1 VKQTEIPRRR
11 FLAGLPAAGCGWPAF
26 GLGPRAEA
34 RRPNIVLIMADDLGF
49 SDLGCYGSEIRTPN
63 LDQMAREGMCFG
75 QFYNAVVCCPTRA
88 SLMTGLYAHQVG
100 IGDMMADYHRPG
112 YRGDLGRNCLTIAEA
127 LRSAGYRTALSG
139 KWHLTPAR
147 AEPKTNWPL
156 QRGFDRFFGTL
167 WGGGNFYNP
176 AWLVRDNTLIQP
188 EGRDFY
194 YTDAITDHAMGFL
207 DQFAGE
213 KKPFFLYVAYTA
225 PHWPLHALDDW
236 AVPHDKAYRTG
247 WDELR
252 QRRYRRQ
259 LELGIIPKRWALSPR
274 DPRVPPWRDAP
285 DQDWQA
291 RRMAVYAAQVERMDY
306 GIGRILARIRERAIE
321 QDTLIMFLSDNGGGD
336 AELGPV
342 VNQPAARVT
351 RDGRPIR
358 VGNNPKI
365 MPGPDDTYQSYG
377 VGWANLSN
385 TPFRLYKTFTH
396 EGGMSTPL
404 IARWPGVIRPG
415 VWTAQLGHVI
425 DVMPTCLQLA
435 SAGYP
440 ARFQAREVLALEG
453 RSLAPVLRG
462 ERQEAGERAIFW
474 EYAGHRA
481 VRQGKWKLAANH
493 REGWSLYDME
503 ADRTE
508 MNDLAR
514 RFPEEVQ
521 TLVRRYDRWA
531 QRCNV
536 VPRSDLLGRPPEPAS
551 G

>member
-1 VKQTEIPRRR
+1 VKQAEILRRR
-11 FLAGLPAAGCGWPAF
+11 FLAGLPAAASGWPGF

-34 RRPNIVLIMADDLGF
+34 RRPNILLIMADDLGF

-63 LDQMAREGMCFG
+63 LDRMAREGMCFT

-100 IGDMMADYHRPG
+100 IGDMMANHHRPG
-112 YRGDLGRNCLTIAEA
+112 YRGDLGRNCVTIAEA
-127 LRSAGYRTALSG
+127 LRAAGYRTAISG
-139 KWHLTPAR
+139 KWHLTPAS
-147 AEPKTNWPL
+147 AESKHNWPL

-176 AWLVRDNTLIQP
+176 AWLVRDNALIQP
-188 EGRDFY
+188 ESRNFY
-194 YTDAITDHAMGFL
+194 YTDAITDNAIGFL

-213 KKPFFLYVAYTA
+213 RSPFFLYVAYTA
-225 PHWPLHALDDW
+225 PHWPLHAPDDL
-236 AVPHDKAYRTG
+236 AVPYDKTYRTG

-259 LELGIIPKRWALSPR
+259 LDLGIIQKSWALSPR
-274 DPRVPPWRDAP
+274 DPRVPSWESTPHR
-285 DQDWQA
+285 DWQV

-306 GIGRILARIRERAIE
+306 GIGQILARLRALRIE

-336 AELGPV
+336 AELGLV

-358 VGNNPKI
+358 VGNNPQI

-415 VWTAQLGHVI
+415 VRTDHLGHVI

-435 SAGYP
+435 SSGYP
-440 ARFQAREVLALEG
+440 ERFQGREVLPLEG
-453 RSLAPVLRG
+453 RSLAHIIRG
-462 ERQEAGERAIFW
+462 ERHEAEDRAVFW

-481 VRQGKWKLAANH
+481 VRQGKWKLVAND
-493 REGWSLYDME
+493 REAWSLYDME
-503 ADRTE
+503 ADRPE
-508 MNDLAR
+508 MNDLAVR
-514 RFPEEVQ
+514 YPGKVQ
-521 TLVRRYDRWA
+521 ALTRSYDGWA

-536 VPRSDLLGRPPEPAS
+536 VPRAELLGKPAES
-551 G
+551 AVP